1 MTKKRILI
9 IDDDV
14 PLTQSMRINFEETGD
29 YEVEIV
35 NDSIQ
40 AMKRAREFRPDVILL
55 DVVMPGYDGGDI
67 SAQLKDD
74 AMLRDVPVLIITAL
88 VSNDETP
95 EGSPVESGGQ
105 TMIAKPIKFEK
116 LVQVIESKLGGN

>member
-1 MTKKRILI
+1 MSKTRVII

-14 PLTQSMRINFEETGD
+14 PLTQTMRINLVETGD

-40 AMKRAREFRPDVILL
+40 ALKRAREFRPDVILL
-55 DVVMPGYDGGDI
+55 DVVMPGYDGGDV
-67 SAQLKDD
+67 SAQLQEDR
-74 AMLRDVPVLIITAL
+74 MLRDVPVLIITAL

-95 EGSPVESGGQ
+95 EGAVVESGGQ
-105 TMIAKPIKFEK
+105 TMIAKPIKFDA
-116 LVQVIESKLGGN
+116 LVAAIESKVN

>member
-1 MTKKRILI
+1 MSKTRVLI

-14 PLTQSMRINFEETGD
+14 PLTQTMRINLVETGD
-29 YEVEIV
+29 YDVEIV

-40 AMKRAREFRPDVILL
+40 AVKRAREFRPDVILL
-55 DVVMPGYDGGDI
+55 DVVMPGYDGGDV
-67 SAQLKDD
+67 SAQLQEDP
-74 AMLRDVPVLIITAL
+74 MLRDVPVLIITAL

-105 TMIAKPIKFEK
+105 TMIAKPIKFDA
-116 LVQVIESKLGGN
+116 LVAAIESKVA